1 MLYRIQTIYLLMS
14 ILISSFSLHFYP
26 SLQQKKEIQYPYS
39 FIDKVI
45 FIFLIVC
52 LILSICSFL
61 SFKMRKLQIV
71 LNSINIVFNSA
82 TFILILFFSFYHKSF
97 LVFRKTNLFLILF
110 SVCIFYFSN
119 RSIKKDIKLINSIN
133 RIR

>member
-1 MLYRIQTIYLLMS
+1 MS